1 MCEKAQSRRQRERR
15 RTTQKTERNLNLEDA
30 CDSTLPVPHQRIE
43 SSIMKILGNSGGSAK
58 AAMGLSSGRNAIAQQ
73 TVTRK

>member
-1 MCEKAQSRRQRERR
+1 MPAGTR
-15 RTTQKTERNLNLEDA
+15 
-30 CDSTLPVPHQRIE
+30 PVPHQRIE
-43 SSIMKILGNSGGSAK
+43 SGIMKILGNSDGYAK